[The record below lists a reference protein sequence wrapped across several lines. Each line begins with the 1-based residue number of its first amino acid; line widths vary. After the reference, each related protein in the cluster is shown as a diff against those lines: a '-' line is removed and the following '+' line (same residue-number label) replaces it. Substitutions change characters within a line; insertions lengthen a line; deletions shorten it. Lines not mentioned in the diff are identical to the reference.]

1 MSSQTIQVRKGIHI
15 EIVSLLWMMI
25 EAVIAIGAGIAAQSL
40 ALIVFGADS
49 IIELVAGGILL
60 WRLFVEAGGA
70 SLERVTQAEKR
81 ASWVVGVALIALAV
95 YIVVMA
101 VYDLCTRSG
110 SKSSMLGLALAIAS
124 GMIMPYL
131 SHAKKTIG
139 SQIGSKALRADGS
152 CSIVCAYMA
161 WTLIVGLVLTAL
173 VGWWW
178 LNALAGLALVYFVVK
193 EGIEAIQ
200 EARGIEDACGC
211 KSGKRSPQIQSLHE

>member
-1 MSSQTIQVRKGIHI
+1 MQVRKGINI
-15 EIVSLLWMMI
+15 EIVSIIWMVV
-25 EAVIAIGAGIAAQSL
+25 EAAVAIGAGIAAHSL
-40 ALIVFGADS
+40 ALTAFGADS

-60 WRLFVEAGGA
+60 WRLYVEAKGA
-70 SLERVTQAEKR
+70 SLERVKQAEKR
-81 ASWVVGVALIALAV
+81 ASWVVGVALISLAV

-101 VYDLCTRSG
+101 GYDLWSRTG
-110 SKSSMLGLALAIAS
+110 SDSSMLGLALAIAS
-124 GMIMPYL
+124 GIIMPYL
-131 SHAKKTIG
+131 SRAKRSIG
-139 SQIGSKALRADGS
+139 AQIGSKALRADGS

-200 EARGIEDACGC
+200 EARGNEDACGC
-211 KSGKRSPQIQSLHE
+211 CH

>member
-1 MSSQTIQVRKGIHI
+1 MVSTQVSGVRKGINI
-15 EIVSLLWMMI
+15 EIVSIIWMVI
-25 EAVIAIGAGIAAQSL
+25 EAAVAIGAGIAAHSL
-40 ALIVFGADS
+40 ALTAFGADS

-60 WRLFVEAGGA
+60 WRLYVEASGA
-70 SLERVTQAEKR
+70 SLAKVKQAEKR

-101 VYDLCTRSG
+101 GYDLWTRSG
-110 SKSSMLGLALAIAS
+110 SETSMLGLALAIAS
-124 GMIMPYL
+124 GIIMPYL
-131 SHAKKTIG
+131 SRAKKIIG
-139 SQIGSKALRADGS
+139 TQIGSKALRADGS

-178 LNALAGLALVYFVVK
+178 LNALAGLALVYFIIK

-200 EARGIEDACGC
+200 EARGVEDACGC
-211 KSGKRSPQIQSLHE
+211 GHCEV

>member
-1 MSSQTIQVRKGIHI
+1 MVSTQVSGVRKGINI
-15 EIVSLLWMMI
+15 EIVSIIWMVI
-25 EAVIAIGAGIAAQSL
+25 EAAVAIGAGIAAHSL
-40 ALIVFGADS
+40 ALTAFGADS

-60 WRLFVEAGGA
+60 WRLYVEASGA
-70 SLERVTQAEKR
+70 SLAKVKQAEKR

-101 VYDLCTRSG
+101 GYDLWTRTG
-110 SKSSMLGLALAIAS
+110 SETSMLGLALAIAS
-124 GMIMPYL
+124 GIIMPYL
-131 SHAKKTIG
+131 SRAKKIIG
-139 SQIGSKALRADGS
+139 TQIGSKALRADGS

-178 LNALAGLALVYFVVK
+178 LNALAGLALVYFIIK

-200 EARGIEDACGC
+200 EARGVEDACGC
-211 KSGKRSPQIQSLHE
+211 GHCEV